1 MRDNKAIVVLLAALV
16 FCAAG
21 VILHQLET
29 ILLPFV
35 VAYFLAQIFAPLVAT
50 LRRYVPFALALVV
63 VLVVVSV
70 ILFVASWIVY
80 TTVESFSATVPK
92 YQAKLS
98 TALEGLTE
106 RIAAASPWAR
116 DRIEQLSWEEM
127 VEASAVTSFIAA
139 SLSSF
144 LLFFNELLLILLFLV
159 FLLAGSKGFPAKLKR
174 AFAPEQAARLETLTE
189 NIRDQVQRYLLTK
202 TLVNLGHGVVV
213 TTLFAAFGVD
223 FPLLWGFV
231 AFLSHYVPNLG
242 SVFSIGLPTIFLFLQ
257 FDSPGT
263 ALLVT
268 LLNAGLQLFIAN
280 AIEPRV
286 MGASLDVSPLLVLF
300 SLIFWGWLWGIWGM
314 VLAVPITATLKI
326 ICANVEPLR
335 PLAVLMSDKA
345 VPHPLAPTPIAPSTT
360 ETSEP

>member
-1 MRDNKAIVVLLAALV
+1 MRENKAIVVVLLSILV
-16 FCAAG
+16 FCAVG
-21 VILHQLET
+21 FVLHQLES

-35 VAYFLAQIFAPLVAT
+35 VAFFLAQIFAPLVAK

-63 VLVVVSV
+63 VLVVVTV
-70 ILFVASWIVY
+70 ILFVASWIAY
-80 TTVESFSATVPK
+80 TTIESFAATVPK
-92 YQAKLS
+92 YQAKLT

-106 RIAAASPWAR
+106 QIAATSPWAR
-116 DRIEQLSWEEM
+116 DQIDQFRWEEA
-127 VEASAVTSFIAA
+127 VKASAVTAVVAA
-139 SLSSF
+139 GLSSF
-144 LLFFNELLLILLFLV
+144 LLFFNELLLILLFMV
-159 FLLAGSKGFPAKLKR
+159 FLLAGSEEFPKKLKR
-174 AFAPEQAARLETLTE
+174 AFAPEQAERLETLTA
-189 NIRDQVQRYLLTK
+189 NIREQVQRYLLTK

-213 TTLFAAFGVD
+213 TALFASFGVD

-231 AFLSHYVPNLG
+231 SFLSHYVPNLG
-242 SVFSIGLPTIFLFLQ
+242 SVFSIGLPTVFLFLQ

-314 VLAVPITATLKI
+314 VLAVPISATLKI

-345 VPHPLAPTPIAPSTT
+345 TVAPAPG
-360 ETSEP
+360 